1 VRIADFSVA
10 NNAPA
15 TVNTETTT
23 ADLHPDF
30 EIMPALSAPRRP
42 FVLVAAMTAGVMTAM
57 VVHIM
62 LGRHGIELA
71 GEWRG
76 LLRGGGQ
83 LHAAM
88 AWWSIT
94 GAAFVASF
102 IIAGVMSRFSWLY
115 LRFLRA
121 PAAAALALWL
131 ATLTDEIPVPAA
143 GAAGNHALAT
153 LAALVVALMMAWFGA
168 FFAVRR

>member
-1 VRIADFSVA
+1 
-10 NNAPA
+10 
-15 TVNTETTT
+15 
-23 ADLHPDF
+23 
-30 EIMPALSAPRRP
+30 MPALHSPRRP
-42 FVLVAAMTAGVMTAM
+42 FILVAAMTAGVMTAM

-71 GEWRG
+71 GAWRG

-115 LRFLRA
+115 LRFLRG
-121 PAAAALALWL
+121 PAAAALALGL
-131 ATLTDEIPVPAA
+131 ATLTTEIPVA
-143 GAAGNHALAT
+143 GAAGTHALAT
-153 LAALVVALMMAWFGA
+153 LAALVVAMMMGWFGA
-168 FFAVRR
+168 FFAVRH